1 MGKVFDQVNL
11 PKDLKKLSTEELVQ
25 LSHELRQHVIDEIT
39 RIGGHLAP
47 SLGVVEISVAL
58 HYIFNAPTD
67 KIIWDVGH
75 QAYVHKLLTGRK
87 DRFNTIRQT
96 DGLSGFCKI
105 HESEYDAFGAGHAST
120 SISAAVGMAIA
131 RDRLKQNHKVVA
143 IIGDGSLT
151 GGMAFEAMNNAGML
165 KTDMIVVLNDNMMSI
180 STNVGALSN
189 YLTDLISTPLYNK
202 VKDEIWN
209 ALGRFHDL
217 GDKVR
222 QGLAKLDE
230 GVKSILVPGHF
241 FESLGFRYFG
251 PVDGHDLPR
260 MIKLLHDVKSLKGP
274 ILIHALTKKG
284 KGMPLEEQD
293 VEKYK
298 VNANKFHAVTPP
310 KKADAGSMESRIAPS
325 YTDVFGK
332 TVVKM
337 CQANPDVVGIT
348 AAMADGTGLKY
359 LAKEMPDRFFDVG
372 IAEQHAV
379 TMSAGMAL
387 SGLKPLVAIYS
398 SFLQRAYDQIV
409 HDVAIQNVPVFF
421 CLDRAGLVGADGPT
435 HHGSLDL
442 SYLRCIQ
449 GMVIMSPKDENEL
462 KDMVYTGVHHTAGP
476 IALRFPRGNGLGV
489 TIKDEFERIA
499 IGKSETLQEGVDIA
513 VIAVGP
519 ILDHAMKASK
529 ILLQEGYTMTII
541 NARFIKPL
549 DEDMLVD
556 ICRKFEDIITIEDNV
571 LIGGFGSAVVE
582 TIYSSKFIEK
592 GAKKDKNFSEKIS
605 SIRVERLGLPD
616 HFVEH
621 GECSILYQR
630 LGLDPE
636 SIANTAK
643 FMIERRR
650 AGGMQMLKKNSV
662 KISAS

>member
-1 MGKVFDQVNL
+1 MSKVFDQVNL
-11 PKDLKKLSTEELVQ
+11 PSDLKKLSTEELVQ

-58 HYIFNAPTD
+58 HYIFDAPTD

-75 QAYVHKLLTGRK
+75 QAYVHKLITGRK
-87 DRFNTIRQT
+87 DRFHTIRQT

-131 RDRLKQNHKVVA
+131 RDRLQQNHKIIA

-189 YLTDLISTPLYNK
+189 YLTSLISTPMYNK

-209 ALGRFHDL
+209 TLGKFHDL

-251 PVDGHDLPR
+251 PIDGHDLPR
-260 MIKLLHDVKSLKGP
+260 MIKLLHDVKNLKGP

-310 KKADAGSMESRIAPS
+310 KKTEAGMGEAKPAPS

-337 CQANPDVVGIT
+337 CQMYPNVVGIT

-359 LAKEMPDRFFDVG
+359 LAKEMPERFFDVG

-387 SGLKPLVAIYS
+387 SGLKPIVAIYS

-462 KDMVYTGVHHTAGP
+462 KDMVFTGVHYHDGP
-476 IALRFPRGNGLGV
+476 IAMRFPRGHGLGV
-489 TIKDEFERIA
+489 TIHDSFERIN
-499 IGKSETLQEGVDIA
+499 IGKSETIQEGNDIA
-513 VIAVGP
+513 VLAVGP
-519 ILDHAMKASK
+519 MVDHAVRASK
-529 ILLQEGYTMTII
+529 ILLQDGYTMAVI

-549 DEDMLVD
+549 DEEMLTE
-556 ICRKFEDIITIEDNV
+556 ICKKFEDFITIEDNV
-571 LIGGFGSAVVE
+571 TIGGFGSGVME
-582 TIYSSKFIEK
+582 TIYSSSFIDK
-592 GAKKDKNFSEKIS
+592 GAKKDKGFIEKVNALRI
-605 SIRVERLGLPD
+605 ERLGLPD

-630 LGLDPE
+630 IGLDPE
-636 SIANTAK
+636 SIAAK
-643 FMIERRR
+643 AKQMIERRR
-650 AGGMQMLKKNSV
+650 SGGMQMLNSKGV
-662 KISAS
+662 KVNAS